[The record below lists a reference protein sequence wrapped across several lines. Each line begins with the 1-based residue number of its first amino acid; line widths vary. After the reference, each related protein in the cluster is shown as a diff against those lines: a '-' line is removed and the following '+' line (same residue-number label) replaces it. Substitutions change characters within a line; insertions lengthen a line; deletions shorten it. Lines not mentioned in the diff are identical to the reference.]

1 MAINR
6 EKGMGA
12 TDDNRGHGGPSTLGD
27 DAFIGFRYLIADR
40 SDLYRSVID
49 VFTEAKAEFRLHLRT
64 AEIYTSLL
72 DRGQRASEE
81 ETVAVLDQL
90 VNWGNLQSYHDTSE
104 VATLADFHR
113 RKLLYQLTAAGEAAQ
128 RAAVEFLNWL
138 SRPIALEAEALERIH
153 DLLDELSQMLDS
165 ADRDSGKLTMVL
177 RQIAT
182 DAEGLTAQAQG
193 FFRWLHEQT
202 FLRGADLESFLRY
215 KEKLIDYL
223 QRFLAE
229 LALQTGRIAARIDAL
244 EPRALEFLQIAAQQ
258 EAAVAFARDD
268 AERQSLVVASR
279 ARQEQRWRGLRRWFV
294 GIDGDPQVKQLRAAA
309 GAAIPRVLVIA
320 GQLHER
326 RASRSDRRA
335 DMLELAAWFLEAG
348 DDREAHRLWS
358 SAFATGSVRHL
369 HVNPATIDERDQQP
383 VPADRSWLDA
393 PPIWIAPQ
401 LRRTGRSPAAAPARR
416 IVDRAAGR
424 RELRRRQDDEL
435 QRLARAQRSLIN
447 LGPRRL
453 AEIQYLESDAM
464 HLLLELL
471 DSAAGCR
478 LRGSQGTA
486 LSDDGSL
493 RIMVDW
499 NTPQQIATIET
510 CTGYLHS
517 RDAHIHIVATD
528 DG

>member
-1 MAINR
+1 
-6 EKGMGA
+6 MGELA
-12 TDDNRGHGGPSTLGD
+12 SDVNRGHGSPSALDND
-27 DAFIGFRYLIADR
+27 DFVAFRYLIADR
-40 SDLYRSVID
+40 SKLYRGMIE
-49 VFTEAKAEFRLHLRT
+49 VFTAAKAEFRLHLRP

-72 DRGQRASEE
+72 ERGLVASEE
-81 ETVAVLDQL
+81 ETLAALDQL
-90 VNWGNLQSYHDTSE
+90 VGWGNLQSYHDTAE

-138 SRPIALEAEALERIH
+138 GRPIALEAEALERIH
-153 DLLDELSQMLDS
+153 ALLGELSQMLDS
-165 ADRDSGKLTMVL
+165 ADRDAGRLTMVL

-182 DAEGLTAQAQG
+182 DAEQLTAQAQG

-202 FLRGADLESFLRY
+202 FLRGVDLEGFLRY

-229 LALQTGRIAARIDAL
+229 LALQTGRIAAQIDAL
-244 EPRALEFLQIAAQQ
+244 EPRAEEFLQIAAEQ

-268 AERQSLVVASR
+268 AERQSLVVAAR
-279 ARQEQRWRGLRRWFV
+279 ARQDQHWRGLRRWFV
-294 GIDGDPQVKQLRAAA
+294 GINGDPQVKQLRIAAS
-309 GAAIPRVLVIA
+309 AAIPRVLVIA

-335 DMLELAAWFLEAG
+335 DMLELAAWFLEAS

-358 SAFATGSVRHL
+358 SAFAIGSVRHL
-369 HVNPATIDERDQQP
+369 RVNHETIEQRDQQP

-393 PPIWIAPQ
+393 PPISIAPR
-401 LRRTGRSPAAAPARR
+401 LRSTGRSPTAAPARR
-416 IVDRAAGR
+416 IVDCAAGR

-435 QRLARAQRSLIN
+435 QRLAKAQRSLID

-453 AEIQYLESDAM
+453 SEIHDLESDAM

-471 DSAAGCR
+471 DNAAGCR
-478 LRGSQGTA
+478 LRGRQGTA
-486 LSDDGSL
+486 LSEDGSL
-493 RIMVDW
+493 RIYVDW
-499 NTPQQIATIET
+499 NSPQQIATIET
-510 CTGYLHS
+510 STGYLHS
-517 RDAHIHIVATD
+517 RDAHIHVVATD
-528 DG
+528 DS